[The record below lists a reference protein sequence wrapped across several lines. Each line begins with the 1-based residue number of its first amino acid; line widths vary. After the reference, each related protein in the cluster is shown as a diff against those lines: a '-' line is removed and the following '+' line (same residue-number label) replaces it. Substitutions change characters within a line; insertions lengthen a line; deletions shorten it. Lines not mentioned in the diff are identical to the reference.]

1 VKSLLCHKFV
11 SRTQSTLRHFG
22 NTITTLGKMEAPE
35 HWPPVVQEEYEPV
48 RILGKGG
55 FALVVLA
62 KSKSTKRLV
71 AIKVVGGSKMD
82 LDYAHRELEILAH
95 LKHPNVMQLEDSW
108 ECEGKPAVMAL
119 TYVPGPTLDKL
130 LRCVGAP
137 SMSFCRV
144 VSAQLVDVISFL
156 HSHAVMH
163 RDIKPDNLIITGAT
177 QDNVIEDPMEPF
189 SAMLKRWHLT
199 LVDFGFARA
208 LGPQDLNV
216 DDSEL
221 SSKFLPSHD
230 LERSLNA
237 SITKSSTKKK
247 LDRTLSKAIV
257 RKLSA
262 LGNREYAAPEI
273 QKGVKKNSDR
283 EHALSNFTSDYGMV
297 ADAYSVGSTI
307 RYMLTGVSPDK
318 CINEVI
324 AAERSAIVLLCS
336 CLGKM
341 MSAGSTSKPAKKR
354 KNYRSSG
361 ELPTEVVRLVKS
373 MTLADAKQ
381 RTSVLTARLYPWI
394 NDVFNESAR
403 SGPISFLPF
412 MVE

>member
-1 VKSLLCHKFV
+1 VLFRSVKSLLCHKFV

-237 SITKSSTKKK
+237 S
-247 LDRTLSKAIV
+247 DRTLSKTIV
-257 RKLSA
+257 RRLSA
-262 LGNREYAAPEI
+262 LGNRDYAAPEI
-273 QKGVKKNSDR
+273 QKGLKKNSNHER
-283 EHALSNFTSDYGMV
+283 ALSNFTSDYGMV